1 MRSLP
6 DAILVSTW
14 LHFGTK
20 KLSKSHLGGVLGRL
34 RRVLR
39 RLGGVSERLGGVLGR
54 PGAILEASWAILEA
68 SWAVLEASLACPKVR
83 DVQRVSAA
91 PSGAGSAHKGSPPP
105 GVLRQTTSKE
115 LS

>member
-39 RLGGVSERLGGVLGR
+39 RPGGVSERLGGVLGR
-54 PGAILEASWAILEA
+54 LGASWGHLG
-68 SWAVLEASLACPKVR
+68 SVLGHLGSVLGR
-83 DVQRVSAA
+83 LGGLLGLSQA
-91 PSGAGSAHKGSPPP
+91 PRRRTNQCDAGRRIQNTSP
-105 GVLRQTTSKE
+105 GVPRQTTSKE

>member
-20 KLSKSHLGGVLGRL
+20 KLSKSHFGGVLGRL

-54 PGAILEASWAILEA
+54 PGAILEASWALLEA

-83 DVQRVSAA
+83 GAERTSAT
-91 PSGAGSAHKGSPPP
+91 PGRRIQNTSP
-105 GVLRQTTSKE
+105 GVPRQTTSKE

>member
-20 KLSKSHLGGVLGRL
+20 KPSKSHLGGVLGRL

-39 RLGGVSERLGGVLGR
+39 RPGGVSERLGGVLGR

-83 DVQRVSAA
+83 DAERTSAA
-91 PSGAGSAHKGSPPP
+91 QCGAGSTHTEHHPRHPQANNTK
-105 GVLRQTTSKE
+105 RT
-115 LS
+115 